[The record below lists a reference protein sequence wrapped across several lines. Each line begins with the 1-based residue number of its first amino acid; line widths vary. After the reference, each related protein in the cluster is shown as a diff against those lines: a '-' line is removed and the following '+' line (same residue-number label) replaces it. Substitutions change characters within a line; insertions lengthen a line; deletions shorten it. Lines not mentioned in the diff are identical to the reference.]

1 MWIAALI
8 AAALA
13 ANLGGAYVGTQAQNN
28 STKDHFKSWLR
39 QKYGNQ
45 LSDAQIDALYS
56 QYQNTGQFGN
66 WQDPR
71 TYINLLGGPLGW
83 AISGIGTGA
92 GWWHDYGY
100 NTFDQ
105 SGVEKMLKDID
116 NAYSQI
122 GKMPEYLTED
132 QIYELEQNA
141 YSEIDAENRQLLD
154 LYDNTLNRTSE
165 SLQQE
170 LLENNAAFSDYRNQ
184 VLTNNIMSQQAIAGS
199 TRYELDRQQRNAI
212 TRGASAAQRLVA
224 NINTQLGT
232 QAQSA
237 QQSLNTSN
245 ALAQQLLAQRQ
256 AQSSIRQDYT
266 NALNN
271 YTNNKASAL
280 QGNAERRLSYA
291 QGKVG
296 WAQEKNQYARDA
308 WNDRVSNYF
317 QGNSLGEGIYR
328 NRYGSGTKYNNTL

>member
-1 MWIAALI
+1 
-8 AAALA
+8 
-13 ANLGGAYVGTQAQNN
+13 
-28 STKDHFKSWLR
+28 
-39 QKYGNQ
+39 
-45 LSDAQIDALYS
+45 
-56 QYQNTGQFGN
+56 
-66 WQDPR
+66 
-71 TYINLLGGPLGW
+71 
-83 AISGIGTGA
+83 
-92 GWWHDYGY
+92 
-100 NTFDQ
+100 
-105 SGVEKMLKDID
+105 MLKDID